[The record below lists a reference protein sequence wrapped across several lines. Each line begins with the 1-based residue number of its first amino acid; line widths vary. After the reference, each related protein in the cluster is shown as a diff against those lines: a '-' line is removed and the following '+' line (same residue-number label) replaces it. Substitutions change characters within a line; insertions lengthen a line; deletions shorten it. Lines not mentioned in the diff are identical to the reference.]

1 MMQAD
6 FFGRCPQ
13 AMADVTRSR
22 LQEKPRTFATTLQFS
37 DEKEIKLKK
46 TGRWKSDAYKGYVRS
61 NVTNTTDTV
70 GKSLSNPAF
79 GNFFTFQRQA

>member
-1 MMQAD
+1 MGESKLGISVSEVGCHSIRA
-6 FFGRCPQ
+6 
-13 AMADVTRSR
+13 
-22 LQEKPRTFATTLQFS
+22 TFATILQFS

-46 TGRWKSDAYKGYVRS
+46 KGRWKSDAYKGYVRS